1 MIVVVKTNA
10 SWNCRKMYDIDLS
23 YLLDLIQMTMKKIKQ
38 LYLHVVVKTKKDYAL
53 LKKQKKLNGLKDY
66 MY

>member
-23 YLLDLIQMTMKKIKQ
+23 YLLDSILTNMKKIKQ
-38 LYLHVVVKTKKDYAL
+38 LYLRVGVKTKKDYAL
-53 LKKQKKLNGLKDY
+53 LKKQKKLNGKKD
-66 MY
+66 